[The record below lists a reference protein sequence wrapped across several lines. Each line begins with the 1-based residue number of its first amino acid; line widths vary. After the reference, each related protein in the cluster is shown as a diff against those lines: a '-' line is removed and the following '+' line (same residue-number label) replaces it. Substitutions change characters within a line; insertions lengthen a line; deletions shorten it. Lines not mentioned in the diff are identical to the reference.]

1 MRTERYDIAL
11 SKGLIG
17 TGNKEI
23 ELLKEIVLDF
33 FKLKRED
40 AEKQFG
46 NKSHD
51 GYINHTEFMY
61 GLSYSR
67 ISNDDLVFYR
77 KNDDIIEMII
87 YNDDTY
93 ISTSSSMC
101 YALNCL
107 LKKMIDE
114 TVSVTYLNPEFE
126 LVLLGPVKQPD
137 YCHETDWFDE
147 DSERV
152 TKYHITD
159 AVDGRTNYHV
169 GDSFLH
175 GSHLEVYGSHLFYDE
190 SEIDEY
196 LQDKYPEAKQYDY

>member
-1 MRTERYDIAL
+1 MKTERYDIAL

-23 ELLKEIVLDF
+23 ELLKEIILDF

-51 GYINHTEFMY
+51 SYVNHTEFI
-61 GLSYSR
+61 YSVGYNR
-67 ISNDDLVFYR
+67 ITSDDLVFYR
-77 KNDDIIEMII
+77 KNDDIIEVII

-93 ISTSSSMC
+93 ISTPSSMC

-114 TVSVTYLNPEFE
+114 SVTVTYLNPEFE

-147 DSERV
+147 DYERI

-196 LQDKYPEAKQYDY
+196 LQEKYPDAKQYDY